1 MSAKPPSHLKSL
13 WKGKEKETDSEPLD
27 FEDLNPTITY
37 RTLFA
42 QNLGVRDPL
51 RVIAL
56 CDSDAFYAA
65 CEMVR
70 LGIPDKP
77 LVVLQWQML
86 IAVNYPARKFGITRV
101 SAL

>member
-1 MSAKPPSHLKSL
+1 MSTKPPSHFKSL
-13 WKGKEKETDSEPLD
+13 WKGKEKATDPSD
-27 FEDLNPTITY
+27 FDDLNPTITY

-42 QNLGVRDPL
+42 QNLGARDPL

-65 CEMVR
+65 CEMIR

-101 SAL
+101 SKW